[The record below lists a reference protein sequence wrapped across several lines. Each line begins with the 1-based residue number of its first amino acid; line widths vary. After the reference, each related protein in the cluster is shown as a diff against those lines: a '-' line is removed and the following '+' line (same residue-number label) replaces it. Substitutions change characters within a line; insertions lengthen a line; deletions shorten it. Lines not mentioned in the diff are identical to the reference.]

1 MRYARGAAQ
10 WVGRHAFA
18 ALAATVIAVG
28 AAGGGIGYAVASQH
42 PSAPASTTPSVTNKT
57 PSSAA
62 GGHHGT
68 ASARLLQHALNLIA
82 TQTGQSVATVRSELA
97 AGRSVNDIAGSKA
110 PAIESTILAQVTK
123 LADHAVAAG
132 KLSSTAEASLLAAAK
147 TKLEALMAEPGT
159 QFLADAQKALNFVP
173 AHPGKHTAPT
183 PSPAP

>member
-1 MRYARGAAQ
+1 VR
-10 WVGRHAFA
+10 RHAFA
-18 ALAATVIAVG
+18 ALAATVIVVG
-28 AAGGGIGYAVASQH
+28 AAGGGIGYAVASRH
-42 PSAPASTTPSVTNKT
+42 PTAPASTTPSITNNT

-62 GGHHGT
+62 RGHHGT
-68 ASARLLQHALNLIA
+68 ASARLLQHALGLIA

-110 PAIESTILAQVTK
+110 PAIESAILTQVTK

-132 KLSSTAEASLLAAAK
+132 RLSSTAEAPLLAAAK

-159 QFLADAQKALNFVP
+159 QLLADAQKAFNFVP